1 MIYKTHLHWSPS
13 LDSTMMKPCH
23 YGKFWLLQISFVQC
37 IIHHFFS
44 NPQFWLKCFHAPKLT
59 NGFWIQYLSYKSLVG
74 PFKHFNRKHLASVR
88 SFRMRV
94 CQNVWQSDHLLL
106 FQPIKKQL
114 CWSIILWLVEVVVG
128 AQKFICQLKNAI
140 KLFSTVMPEGEKI
153 WGRRGGVQ

>member
-1 MIYKTHLHWSPS
+1 MENSDFYKSPLCNALYTISLVILNFDWNAFMRQSSLMGSEFSTFHLE
-13 LDSTMMKPCH
+13 T
-23 YGKFWLLQISFVQC
+23 
-37 IIHHFFS
+37 
-44 NPQFWLKCFHAPKLT
+44 
-59 NGFWIQYLSYKSLVG
+59 YKSLVG

-88 SFRMRV
+88 SFPMRV

-140 KLFSTVMPEGEKI
+140 KIFSTDYIEPPSSADLLWEVFIMGLK
-153 WGRRGGVQ
+153 

>member
-1 MIYKTHLHWSPS
+1 MENSDFYKSPLCNALYTISLVILNFDWNAFMRQSSLMGSEFSTFHLE
-13 LDSTMMKPCH
+13 T
-23 YGKFWLLQISFVQC
+23 
-37 IIHHFFS
+37 
-44 NPQFWLKCFHAPKLT
+44 
-59 NGFWIQYLSYKSLVG
+59 YKSLVG

-88 SFRMRV
+88 SFPMRV

-153 WGRRGGVQ
+153 WGRGGESSSSRWG